1 MIQWTG
7 KPIRL
12 NGVDYVY
19 RRISKKVLNVYDK
32 PSYEAA
38 LLDPSIIPLQIGTLE
53 KNDAGED
60 VFKQLVL

>member
-12 NGVDYVY
+12 NGIDYVY
-19 RRISKKVLNVYDK
+19 RRISKKVLNIYDK

-38 LLDPSIIPLQIGTLE
+38 LLDSSIIPLQIGTLE
-53 KNDAGED
+53 KNEAGED
-60 VFKQLVL
+60 VFKQLVV